1 MCKIVILK
9 IYAKFTGKH
18 NCRNHY
24 FNEYWINRGSS
35 TGLFQWTLRSFSE
48 KLEYLWTT
56 ASDCSFY
63 LHRYFYILKSMEY
76 THVVDLYFSNKL
88 FWEFYWNYFWLLAL
102 FLCTKPKFCKNIY
115 RLNYYENDK
124 HVRVFIVRLVV
135 FILLHIFTK

>member
-1 MCKIVILK
+1 
-9 IYAKFTGKH
+9 
-18 NCRNHY
+18 
-24 FNEYWINRGSS
+24 
-35 TGLFQWTLRSFSE
+35 
-48 KLEYLWTT
+48 
-56 ASDCSFY
+56 
-63 LHRYFYILKSMEY
+63 MEY